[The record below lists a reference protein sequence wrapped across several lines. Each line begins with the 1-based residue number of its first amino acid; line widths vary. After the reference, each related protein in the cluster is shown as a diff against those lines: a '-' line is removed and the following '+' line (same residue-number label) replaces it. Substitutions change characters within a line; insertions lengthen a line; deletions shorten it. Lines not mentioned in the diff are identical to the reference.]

1 MVKDRAVEENCIFH
15 EQGKCRFNES
25 YETTCSLCF
34 NFCTTIKFSESLPV
48 RSIYTIFDYLKANG
62 NYGLKFSNDNS
73 TQGTL
78 F

>member
-15 EQGKCRFNES
+15 EHGNCRFNES
-25 YETTCSLCF
+25 YETRCSLCF
-34 NFCTTIKFSESLPV
+34 NFCSTVKFSESLPV

-62 NYGLKFSNDNS
+62 NNGLKFSSDNS